1 MFSGSAVALVTPLKD
16 GEIDLDKFAELI
28 EAQIAGGMDI
38 LVPSGTTG
46 ESATMSHEEHH
57 RVIEGCV
64 KIVAGRARILAG
76 TGSNSTREAV
86 ALTRFAEKAGA
97 DGALLVSPYY
107 NKPTQEGLYL
117 HYKAVAEAVGI
128 PIVLYNVPGR
138 TGKEIAVDTVAR
150 LAEINNVTTIKE
162 AGGSVER
169 VSQILCAC
177 DIQVVSGD
185 DSLTLP
191 MMAVGAEGVIS
202 VLANVVPADVK
213 KLVDLAAADKY
224 AEARKLHLKMVP
236 LVDELFRDNNP
247 LGVKTALR
255 LLGRINGEVRPPL
268 FDVSTAS
275 EQAMR
280 QALEG
285 YGLL

>member
-57 RVIEGCV
+57 RVIECCV
-64 KIVAGRARILAG
+64 KVAAGRARILAG
-76 TGSNSTREAV
+76 TGSNSTREAI
-86 ALTRFAEKAGA
+86 ALTRFAEKAGV

-107 NKPTQEGLYL
+107 NKPTQDGLYR
-117 HYKAVAEAVGI
+117 HYRAVAEAVGI

-213 KLVDLAAADKY
+213 KLVDLAAAGDY

-268 FDVSTAS
+268 FDVSAAS
-275 EQAMR
+275 EKTMR
-280 QALEG
+280 HALEE

>member
-28 EAQIAGGMDI
+28 EAQIAGGTEI

-57 RVIEGCV
+57 RVIECCV
-64 KIVAGRARILAG
+64 KVVAGRARILAG
-76 TGSNSTREAV
+76 TGSNSTREAI

-107 NKPTQEGLYL
+107 NKPTQDGLYR
-117 HYKAVAEAVGI
+117 HYRAVAEAVGI

-191 MMAVGAEGVIS
+191 MMAVGAEGVIR

-268 FDVSTAS
+268 FDVSAAS
-275 EQAMR
+275 EKAMR